1 MRLTNPSSESCS
13 SSRSFLSALSLVSF
27 LQPLYSKTKKALL
40 SPFVTLNL
48 VLRFP
53 QSQIEENSETM
64 CNTESTGFERLMS
77 SNAENL
83 ESAVMR
89 VRGIGYSNDVFDRHH
104 RSRFS
109 FEGRE
114 YISVAQMAAFT
125 VAQSTGNDSAAKEVL
140 EGPSV
145 VERKYGDMGLC
156 LVEDGDPDGI
166 EIVVRAVILACT
178 AKFSSTA
185 PLLETLAASQ
195 ERVVV
200 DCSADDMFW
209 SVGYYT
215 GTGKVSSVKDWGHN
229 MLGRAIMT
237 VRFVLAAGDRIA
249 RVGDEKVAEMSA
261 DAARV
266 HKLTSLSDWESFTE
280 ELKNEMEKKRK
291 AEPR

>member
-1 MRLTNPSSESCS
+1 
-13 SSRSFLSALSLVSF
+13 
-27 LQPLYSKTKKALL
+27 
-40 SPFVTLNL
+40 
-48 VLRFP
+48 
-53 QSQIEENSETM
+53 M

-83 ESAVMR
+83 ESAVLR

-125 VAQSTGNDSAAKEVL
+125 VAQSTGNDFAAKEVL
-140 EGPSV
+140 EGPGV
-145 VERKYGDMGLC
+145 VERKYGNMGLS
-156 LVEDGDPDGI
+156 LVKEGDPDGI
-166 EIVVRAVILACT
+166 ETVVRAVMLACI

-185 PLLETLAASQ
+185 PLLETLVASQ

-215 GTGKVSSVKDWGHN
+215 GAGKVSSVKDWGNN
-229 MLGRAIMT
+229 MLGRVIMT
-237 VRFVLAAGDRIA
+237 VRFVLAGGDRKA
-249 RVGDEKVAEMSA
+249 GVGDEKVTEMST

-266 HKLTSLSDWESFTE
+266 HKLTSLSDWDGFTKKLE
-280 ELKNEMEKKRK
+280 NEISEKGRK
-291 AEPR
+291 AEPK